1 MSIEYL
7 NPEDRYDIEIF
18 NRNFRQV
25 ETALNSLPPLDW
37 LNLPD
42 LSNETGQKICM
53 LLLIGPDMCNKMVL
67 NLQTAQVVPNIT
79 IDWGDGSTTSAASV
93 TANAS
98 SYFYAHEYD
107 YATLDAPTTIEG
119 YKQVILTIE
128 DAPIDVDE
136 ESSEDA
142 TALTYFSVSPIAGFF
157 LNFSLLRK
165 IAIQAGT
172 NPNLQVSLG
181 NNYLLQSIVAHNI
194 KDLIASGCP
203 ELREIEVTGGNFTS
217 FSTTYAQLSYLSIP
231 DNAYTFFSMMNMR
244 TEALSLNLANLS
256 TTASVSSVFPNLS
269 NQRAIRWLKLN
280 GLRRGF
286 SLTFAPMTRTA
297 IVELFES
304 LGQADMTLS
313 AAARTINLMT
323 LPAYPEL
330 TAADKAIA
338 TGKGFVVT

>member
-7 NPEDRYDIEIF
+7 TPEDRYDIEVF

-42 LSNETGQKICM
+42 LSDLPGQKICM
-53 LLLIGPDMCNKMVL
+53 LLLIGPDMCNKMVF
-67 NLQTAQVVPNIT
+67 NLQTAQVVPNII

-98 SYFYAHEYD
+98 SYFYAHEYN
-107 YATLDAPTTIEG
+107 YAALDAPTTIEG
-119 YKQVILTIE
+119 YKQVILTVE
-128 DAPIDVDE
+128 DVPG
-136 ESSEDA
+136 EDA
-142 TALTYFSVSPIAGFF
+142 TALTYFSVSAYSSGETRLLPNYA
-157 LNFSLLRK
+157 LLRK
-165 IAIQAGT
+165 IAIQAGASQ
-172 NPNLQVSLG
+172 NLQISVSS
-181 NNYLLQSIVAHNI
+181 NYLLQSIVAHNI
-194 KDLIASGCP
+194 KSLSATICE
-203 ELREIEVTGGNFTS
+203 ELREIEVTGENCTGISTS
-217 FSTTYAQLSYLSIP
+217 YAQLSYLTVP
-231 DNAYTFFSMMNMR
+231 DNAYTSFSMTNMR
-244 TEALSLNLANLS
+244 MEALSLNLANFS
-256 TTASVSSVFPNLS
+256 TTVNASSVLPSFS
-269 NQRAIRWLKLN
+269 NSRSLRRLKLN

-286 SLTFAPMTRTA
+286 QFSYAPMTRAA

-313 AAARTINLMT
+313 AAARTINLTT

-338 TGKGFVVT
+338 TGKGFVVP